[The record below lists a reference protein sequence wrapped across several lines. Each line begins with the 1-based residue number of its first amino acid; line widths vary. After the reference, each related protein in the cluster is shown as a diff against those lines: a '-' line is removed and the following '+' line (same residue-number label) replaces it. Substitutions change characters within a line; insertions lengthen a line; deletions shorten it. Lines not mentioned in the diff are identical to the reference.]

1 MGYESREFAV
11 TDGLFLGVESSAT
24 GRRWRDRLDQRG
36 SARALAIA
44 QRHDLPELLAR
55 ILAGRNIEADAVEAF
70 LDPTVKRS
78 MPDPDVLSA
87 MPEAAARIADA
98 IVRGET
104 IAIFGDYDVDGAT
117 SAALL
122 ARFLRQAGIE
132 PLIHIPDRL
141 FEGYGPNVEAVRALA
156 ARGTTLLVTVDCGTT
171 SVEPLAEAG
180 TLGVDVVVVDH
191 HQADEVLPPAV
202 AIVNPNRRDDLS
214 GLGHLA
220 AVGLTFMTVV
230 AVNRELRKRGFW
242 TSERPEPD
250 LLTLLDDVALGTVA
264 DVVPLIGLNRAFV
277 TKGLIALRRRERPG
291 HVSLMDVARL
301 SGPPEAWHLGF
312 LLGPRINAGGRIG
325 RADLGVRLL
334 LEDDPDKAAQI
345 AAELDRLNR
354 ERQVIEMDTLAQA
367 EAEAM
372 AALGIEE
379 KGAVVVTAAEGW
391 HPGVVGI
398 VAGRLKEK
406 FGRPAFAIALEPG
419 GIGTGSGRSIAG
431 VDIGRAVRR
440 AVTEGL
446 LVKGGGHAMAAGVT
460 LRKDALAPLRAFF
473 EATLGADVEIA
484 RRANGLLIDGAVS
497 AAAANADLVA
507 MIERAGPFGSGN
519 PEPVIALP
527 AHTIAYAEEV
537 GQAHLRVRLKSAD
550 GAGVSAIAFRAAGQK
565 LGSALMQNRGRQVHA
580 AGSFALDRFQGEE
593 RVQFRITDIAPA
605 EPFAGGEFSLPEL
618 LARRPTRETSDDD
631 GFRLRFERSRSGRT
645 HSSFFGSGRTG
656 RSVSA
661 GAGAASEID
670 ADRCRA

>member
-1 MGYESREFAV
+1 M
-11 TDGLFLGVESSAT
+11 
-24 GRRWRDRLDQRG
+24 
-36 SARALAIA
+36 
-44 QRHDLPELLAR
+44 
-55 ILAGRNIEADAVEAF
+55 
-70 LDPTVKRS
+70 
-78 MPDPDVLSA
+78 
-87 MPEAAARIADA
+87 
-98 IVRGET
+98 
-104 IAIFGDYDVDGAT
+104 
-117 SAALL
+117 
-122 ARFLRQAGIE
+122 
-132 PLIHIPDRL
+132 
-141 FEGYGPNVEAVRALA
+141 
-156 ARGTTLLVTVDCGTT
+156 
-171 SVEPLAEAG
+171 
-180 TLGVDVVVVDH
+180 
-191 HQADEVLPPAV
+191 LPPAV

-220 AVGLTFMTVV
+220 AVGLVFMTVV
-230 AVNRELRKRGFW
+230 AVNRELRARGFW
-242 TSERPEPD
+242 TAARPEPD
-250 LLTLLDDVALGTVA
+250 LLALLDDVALGTVA

-277 TKGLIALRRRERPG
+277 AKGLIALRRRERPG

-398 VAGRLKEK
+398 VAARLKEK
-406 FGRPAFAIALEPG
+406 FGRAGFCDRARTRRHRHRLGPLHRRRRSRPRGAARRDRGLARQGRRPCHG
-419 GIGTGSGRSIAG
+419 GGRDAAQ
-431 VDIGRAVRR
+431 GRAR
-440 AVTEGL
+440 A
-446 LVKGGGHAMAAGVT
+446 AAGV
-460 LRKDALAPLRAFF
+460 LRSERSAPMWKPR
-473 EATLGADVEIA
+473 GA
-484 RRANGLLIDGAVS
+484 RNGLLIDGAVS

-565 LGSALMQNRGRQVHA
+565 LGSALLQNRGRQVHA

-593 RVQFRITDIAPA
+593 RVQFRLTDIAPA
-605 EPFAGGEFSLPEL
+605 EPFAG
-618 LARRPTRETSDDD
+618 R
-631 GFRLRFERSRSGRT
+631 
-645 HSSFFGSGRTG
+645 
-656 RSVSA
+656 
-661 GAGAASEID
+661 
-670 ADRCRA
+670 